1 MAENPGE
8 QEILVNGHSIVFGN
22 ELVRTM
28 KWTPAADGF
37 TLEVVPKS
45 VIRILEEMPSSDFDF
60 LPKESRPAILTP
72 QVTLAKA
79 KRIALWL
86 PV

>member
-1 MAENPGE
+1 MIENPGE

-22 ELVRTM
+22 ELVQTM

-37 TLEVVPKS
+37 TLEVVPNA
-45 VIRILEEMPSSDFDF
+45 VIKILQEMPSSDFDF

-72 QVTLAKA
+72 QETVAKA
-79 KRIALWL
+79 RRIAFWL
-86 PV
+86 PA